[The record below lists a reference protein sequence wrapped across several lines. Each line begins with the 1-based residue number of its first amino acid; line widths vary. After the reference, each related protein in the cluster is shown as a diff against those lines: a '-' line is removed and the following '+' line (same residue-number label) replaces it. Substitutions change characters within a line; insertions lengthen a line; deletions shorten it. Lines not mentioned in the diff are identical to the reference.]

1 MASPPCSVTPSSP
14 SPSSSETDWATTVSE
29 KVLSLYNSLPKK
41 GKPQGREV
49 TVLAALSSPPLLK
62 NLKSSHS
69 ELGPNASGG
78 H

>member
-1 MASPPCSVTPSSP
+1 MASPPCSETPSSP
-14 SPSSSETDWATTVSE
+14 SPSSSETDWATTVSD

-62 NLKSSHS
+62 NLKS
-69 ELGPNASGG
+69 
-78 H
+78 